1 MALYDY
7 DNEIVA
13 EQLTPPALRESK
25 FLSWLYVITKP
36 IQNLWSLIF
45 EDYKIGSSYP
55 EFDILVTYNF
65 GDRVFYTDKA
75 IYECT
80 ALNPDG
86 TAGGVLGIA
95 PVSTYAYAY
104 WTKVNNDFIGV
115 DERIKYNSQ
124 LIVLEYA
131 LNKWFLNLSATDQI
145 YVNTNAITSNIFL
158 MGETGTYSSTMAN
171 SSPFSLYFMPEDAT
185 FPTQYNFTI
194 NVPAALFTTLGTN
207 STNRENTV
215 RAFAD
220 KYVLSGITYNV
231 TTY

>member
-25 FLSWLYVITKP
+25 FLAWLYVITKP
-36 IQNLWSLIF
+36 IQNFWSLIF
-45 EDYKIGSSYP
+45 EDYKIGSSYS
-55 EFDILVTYNF
+55 DYSGATTYDF
-65 GDRVFYTDKA
+65 GDRVLWTDKA
-75 IYECT
+75 IYEAT
-80 ALNPDG
+80 YTDADG
-86 TAGGVLGIA
+86 VAQSFSGEA
-95 PVSTYAYAY
+95 PSNTLF